1 MAQVGAQMHE
11 YKALPTYVVHHTF
24 LMITLVAP
32 CAPLHPGLAAKQ
44 IVGIPLAYSMD
55 ESSVS
60 KRIIDSTIILQ

>member
-1 MAQVGAQMHE
+1 MAQVGAHMHE
-11 YKALPTYVVHHTF
+11 YKALQTYVVHHTF
-24 LMITLVAP
+24 LMITLVAL
-32 CAPLHPGLAAKQ
+32 CAPLHPGLEAKQ

>member
-11 YKALPTYVVHHTF
+11 YKAFQTYVVHHAF
-24 LMITLVAP
+24 LITALVAP
-32 CAPLHPGLAAKQ
+32 CIPLHPGLAAKQ